1 MSDTPTSPRVD
12 VASAPART
20 RETADD
26 SPNLGRRL
34 RLAVLAPLLAMPGRT
49 HRRVTSHGRMGTT
62 TAAELLGLQRA
73 MLWLRVFGIVVVLA
87 VTPAVTGT
95 SAVPIVAGVASLG
108 LVVLFQLIALRDA
121 RQDSLRGL
129 AIVGLVGDSVAAYL
143 LGQAFIASPEWA
155 HFAAYPLL
163 AMEAAVVVGSLGAAA
178 STLMSGA
185 AFLVQYGE
193 RVNLGLASGP
203 GLAVVVLAIF
213 AISGVF
219 SATYAGLSRRMRG
232 DLTALLEVSS
242 LLAQQETPTRVVQAL
257 DTRLRELLGARIRS
271 FAVRRPDGGY
281 DILRWRTPE
290 TRLVSHEAVRRLSSH
305 LGTDIEAEVRMG
317 RAMTILIEG
326 ERDAPVVDALGLPEW
341 VRAITLV
348 PIASDKRLSGILPV
362 LWDSPRVPS
371 AAELDLLNGFA
382 QQTGRAFE
390 QAQLRRARELAATDS
405 LTGLANHRAF
415 RDAVAARM
423 SESRRHG
430 ATFSILFCDLDR
442 FKAVNDRHGHA
453 VGDLLLQRVANAIRA
468 AARSEDL
475 VARYGGDEIAL
486 LLPGTGRFGALDLA
500 RRLREAVL
508 RADAG
513 MGIDLT
519 VGVAVFP
526 EDAAD
531 PESLIARADSAMYA
545 GKRLGGAR
553 VVLSSELP
561 GEA

>member
-1 MSDTPTSPRVD
+1 MRDSTTSPAVD
-12 VASAPART
+12 LPAGSTRAPEAS
-20 RETADD
+20 DD
-26 SPNLGRRL
+26 SPALGRRL
-34 RLAVLAPLLAMPGRT
+34 RLAVLVPLLALPGRR
-49 HRRVTSHGRMGTT
+49 HRRVTAHGRVGG
-62 TAAELLGLQRA
+62 TAAVELLGLQRA
-73 MLWLRVFGIVVVLA
+73 MLWLRIFGILVILA
-87 VTPAVTGT
+87 VTPAVT
-95 SAVPIVAGVASLG
+95 SAEVVPVIAGVAALG
-108 LVVLFQLIALRDA
+108 LVVAFQLIALRDA
-121 RQDSLRGL
+121 RHERLRGL
-129 AIVGLVGDSVAAYL
+129 AIAGLIGDSVAAYL
-143 LGQAFIASPEWA
+143 IGQAFIASSEWA

-163 AMEAAVVVGSLGAAA
+163 AMEGAVILGRMGAAA
-178 STLMSGA
+178 STLASSV

-193 RVNLGLASGP
+193 RLGLGLTSGP
-203 GLAVVVLAIF
+203 GLAVVVLAVF

-232 DLTALLEVSS
+232 DLTALLEVST
-242 LLAQQETPTRVVQAL
+242 LLAEQESPTRIVQAL

-290 TRLVSHEAVRRLSSH
+290 TRLVSHEAVRRLSAH
-305 LGTDIEAEVRMG
+305 VGHDIEAEVRAG

-326 ERDAPVVDALGLPEW
+326 ARDEPIATALGLPDW

-348 PIASDKRLSGILPV
+348 PIASDKLLSGILPV

-382 QQTGRAFE
+382 QQTGLAFE

-415 RDAVAARM
+415 RDALAARM

-442 FKAVNDRHGHA
+442 FKNVNDRHGHA
-453 VGDLLLQRVANAIRA
+453 VGDLLLQRVSDAIRA

-486 LLPGTGRFGALDLA
+486 LLPETGRFGALDLA
-500 RRLREAVL
+500 RRLREAV
-508 RADAG
+508 READSG

-531 PESLIARADSAMYA
+531 PESLVARADAAMYA

-561 GEA
+561 PEA

>member
-1 MSDTPTSPRVD
+1 MSDTSTSPLVD
-12 VASAPART
+12 VPAAPART
-20 RETADD
+20 PETADD
-26 SPNLGRRL
+26 SPNLPRRL
-34 RLAVLAPLLAMPGRT
+34 RLAVLAPILAMPGRT
-49 HRRVTSHGRMGTT
+49 HRRVTAHGRMGTT
-62 TAAELLGLQRA
+62 AAVELLGLQRA
-73 MLWLRVFGIVVVLA
+73 MLWLRVFGILVVLG
-87 VTPAVTGT
+87 VTPAVTGA
-95 SAVPIVAGVASLG
+95 SVVPIIAGVTCLA
-108 LVVLFQLIALRDA
+108 LVVTFQVVALRDA
-121 RQDSLRGL
+121 RQDSLRGMAIIGL
-129 AIVGLVGDSVAAYL
+129 AGDSVAAYL
-143 LGQAFIASPEWA
+143 LGQAFIASAEWA

-163 AMEAAVVVGSLGAAA
+163 AMEAAVVLGGAGAAA
-178 STLMSGA
+178 STLASGV

-193 RVNLGLASGP
+193 RVSLGLASGP
-203 GLAVVVLAIF
+203 GLAVVVLAVF

-219 SATYAGLSRRMRG
+219 SATYASVSRRMRG

-242 LLAQQETPTRVVQAL
+242 LLAQQETPTRIVQAL
-257 DTRLRELLGARIRS
+257 DTRLRELVGARIRS

-290 TRLVSHEAVRRLSSH
+290 TRLVSHEAVRRLSQH
-305 LGTDIEAEVRMG
+305 LGHDIEAEVRLG

-326 ERDAPVVDALGLPEW
+326 ERDAPIVEALGLPEW

-348 PIASDKRLSGILPV
+348 PIASDKRVSGILPV

-371 AAELDLLNGFA
+371 AAELDLLSGFA
-382 QQTGRAFE
+382 QQTGQAFE

-415 RDAVAARM
+415 RDALAARM
-423 SESRRHG
+423 SESRRHQ

-442 FKAVNDRHGHA
+442 FKAVNDRQGHA
-453 VGDLLLQRVANAIRA
+453 VGDVLLQRVSTAIRS

-486 LLPGTGRFGALDLA
+486 LLPETGRFGALDLG
-500 RRLREAVL
+500 RRLRDAVL
-508 RADAG
+508 QAAAG

-526 EDAAD
+526 DDAAD
-531 PESLIARADSAMYA
+531 PESLIARADAAMYA

-561 GEA
+561 AEA